1 MQYRNFAMLLFVKVD
16 FSSIYHKCGGEAMI
30 KKKAVGYARYSSTNQ
45 REESIV
51 RQVESIRDFCE
62 KNNLDLIEEYIDEAQ
77 SATTDRRDNF
87 QRMMD
92 DAMFGDWDFIVVYK
106 MDRLSRNVADAM
118 HYKKKLS
125 KVGIRLLSVIEDF
138 DETTP
143 EGGFFNLITLGI
155 SEFYVKNLARE
166 AFAGQMQNAKRA
178 MATGGPPPLGY
189 MFNKEKMLII
199 NPEEAEAVKLIFEM
213 FVNGYSY
220 KAIADTLNEKGFK
233 TRYDNFFSASF
244 HDTLK
249 NRKYIGE
256 YVYNLASKK
265 NIDGTRNHH
274 KKKPESEV
282 VRIPGAVPRIIDDKT
297 FEKAQDMMEKRKHDP
312 FIGQIRGKY
321 LLSGLVKCDKCNY
334 RMSGHTNHNGRNK
347 QIRIIYRCKTKKLV
361 QKCDTKPINVKY
373 LDSYVLKQI
382 SSLIKQSNLGKFHKL
397 LKNVV
402 EETKVKIENEIKTLD
417 EKIKVYKD
425 EIKQITDRVASA
437 KRTTDKLLTEQ
448 MNDYMEQ
455 LDQKNIDKLKLKK
468 DLQFLNKIDYKQ
480 VDNKLKRLRTNF
492 DKKTSRRKA
501 IFAITN
507 EIIVNNEKVKII
519 LSLSYF
525 VHQDIHHEL
534 LYELEEIRDNIA
546 IRFNHEKLTYIF
558 Q

>member
-1 MQYRNFAMLLFVKVD
+1 
-16 FSSIYHKCGGEAMI
+16 MI

-51 RQVESIRDFCE
+51 RQIESIREFCE

-189 MFNKEKMLII
+189 KFNKEKKLIL
-199 NPEEAEAVKLIFEM
+199 NPEEVDAVKLIFKM

-233 TRYDNFFSASF
+233 TRYDNPFRADF

-297 FEKAQDMMEKRKHDP
+297 FEKAQEMMEQRKHDP

-321 LLSGLVKCDKCNY
+321 LLTGLVKCDKCNY

-347 QIRIIYRCKTKKLV
+347 QIRIIYRCKTKKLIP
-361 QKCDTKPINVKY
+361 KCDTKPINVKY
-373 LDSYVLKQI
+373 LDAYVLKQI
-382 SSLIKQSNLGKFHKL
+382 SVLIKQSNRTKFHKL
-397 LKNVV
+397 LKNVI
-402 EETKVKIENEIKTLD
+402 EETKVKIVEKIGNLD
-417 EKIKVYKD
+417 EKIKLYKD

-455 LDQKNIDKLKLKK
+455 LDQKNVDKLKLKK
-468 DLQFLNKIDYKQ
+468 DLKLLNKIDYKQ
-480 VDNKLKRLRTNF
+480 VDNKLKKLRRNL

-501 IFAITN
+501 IFAILN
-507 EIIVNNEKVKII
+507 EIIVNNENVRII
-519 LSLSYF
+519 LSFSYF

-546 IRFNHEKLTYIF
+546 IRFNHKNSTYIF